1 MKRCVMKYKINGKR
15 VREVR
20 LLQKLSQ
27 SELAKKTELSL
38 MTIRRIEECDEN
50 NLSSCLVRQ
59 KNIEKISRCLNI
71 PSQEL
76 ISEELLHHLPISRL
90 LLIQVKE
97 YVSEEFNFEINDD
110 QIVPFLFGRIKN
122 DVKAL

>member
-1 MKRCVMKYKINGKR
+1 MKYKINGKR